1 MIAVSKDQK
10 KALHDIAAW
19 LNSPTEFLT
28 MGGYAGTGK
37 TTLLAVIR
45 KLLAKSV
52 KRKGIRVA
60 FASFTGRATQ
70 NLTNKLKSLSA
81 IYPGDSCST
90 IHSLLYYQMVDNNG
104 SHVDWKKRN
113 KLEYD
118 LIIIDE
124 ASMVTRD
131 LWKDLLSYGIPI
143 LAVGDHGQLPPVGE
157 SFNLMENPTLK
168 LEHIHRQ
175 AVGNP
180 ILDLATKARL
190 GEPIPFEK
198 FSSVVKKI
206 HKNSEDASELL
217 ENSLAVDREDTLL
230 LVGRNKT
237 RVALNAQARLAR
249 GYSTI
254 EPIIKDKVVCLR
266 NTYENKDGNIYNG
279 MIGEIIALEKHDKN
293 RYQAEIA
300 FDDDGRLY
308 EGFINKAQFG
318 AAATIAKR
326 KKKDDLGD
334 LFDFGYALT
343 VHKAQGSQAR
353 KVILFDESYCF
364 REDAHRWLYTAITRA
379 EQELYILA

>member
-1 MIAVSKDQK
+1 
-10 KALHDIAAW
+10 
-19 LNSPTEFLT
+19 
-28 MGGYAGTGK
+28 
-37 TTLLAVIR
+37 
-45 KLLAKSV
+45 
-52 KRKGIRVA
+52 
-60 FASFTGRATQ
+60 
-70 NLTNKLKSLSA
+70 
-81 IYPGDSCST
+81 
-90 IHSLLYYQMVDNNG
+90 
-104 SHVDWKKRN
+104 
-113 KLEYD
+113 
-118 LIIIDE
+118 
-124 ASMVTRD
+124 
-131 LWKDLLSYGIPI
+131 
-143 LAVGDHGQLPPVGE
+143 
-157 SFNLMENPTLK
+157 
-168 LEHIHRQ
+168 
-175 AVGNP
+175 
-180 ILDLATKARL
+180 
-190 GEPIPFEK
+190 
-198 FSSVVKKI
+198 VVKKI